1 MREVTKG
8 LWVGNQAEYEAGMFD
23 DSFSFVLAAKNPFHK
38 DTVGYTGKSCD
49 KNHPEYLLAYRENK
63 LVLNMVD
70 APSSLYFNKG
80 MIDEALTYIHAELE
94 KSKSVLICC
103 NAGQSRSAGLALLY
117 LIKHGIIDGET
128 LEDCE
133 AEFMKAYPE
142 YNPGTGMRGFVKQHW
157 REYINDKKNP

>member
-1 MREVTKG
+1 MREVTKW

-49 KNHPEYLLAYRENK
+49 KNHPEYLWAYRENK

-70 APSSLYFNKG
+70 APSSLYFNKR
-80 MIDEALTYIHAELE
+80 MIDEALAYIHNKLRDNRRIAI
-94 KSKSVLICC
+94 IC
-103 NAGQSRSAGLALLY
+103 NKGESRSAGLALLY
-117 LIKHGIIDGET
+117 LIKHDIIHGET

-133 AEFMKAYPE
+133 AEFMKVYPE
-142 YNPGTGMRGFVKQHW
+142 YNPGTGI
-157 REYINDKKNP
+157 REFLKMNFKEYGNG